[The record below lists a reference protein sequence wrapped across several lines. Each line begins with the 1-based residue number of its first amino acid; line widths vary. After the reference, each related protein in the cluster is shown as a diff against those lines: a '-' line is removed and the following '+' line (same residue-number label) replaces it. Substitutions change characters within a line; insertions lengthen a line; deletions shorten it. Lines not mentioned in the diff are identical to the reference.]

1 MSSKS
6 AVIPGSAAEKALRKM
21 KLKEKQ
27 KHARVAGKRTA
38 AQMYFDDA
46 AEQSGGESESVNT
59 EDGSTVD
66 GADNE
71 YDLTDNFLVS
81 DTEALRETAG
91 ESRGPRVF
99 LEGID
104 DAESDQEDEDDDV
117 SDKRLVPSEPVP
129 KRQRLQKK
137 VPKARAKPL
146 LADRIGVNQK
156 MASARTTTKHPAR
169 HHQITYHSSGRAVMG
184 DIIDGDSDIEDSS
197 EGGGGKSLFARE
209 RAIENKRCDKD
220 PTARIDGSKDNL
232 FSNIT
237 VAKLYDELGYIKVN
251 FSDMSIADLDYII
264 DHLYNMWLMGDNRGT
279 MTEIRK
285 QYTESVVG
293 QDAAVGGDVGANR
306 EARDAFRKRAR
317 TAASMQFGTGVMTN
331 DNADPNV
338 SEFDVNDMLA
348 GGEVMETSDEEE
360 DNFDERQ
367 NKARSEAF
375 VAAMERVGIDMSD
388 ALDIAAHAEN
398 PWLISSEQQ
407 RDIVD
412 RYYPQYAMRY
422 SEEEFSTE
430 RLENMAFRNFGIDR
444 SNPAELSRCSVDYVD
459 RMMNTI
465 YRYVY
470 MLQRQLFLMSNDPKQ
485 THFSGS
491 MHGDKMN
498 EIYMHKLRALFWQIH
513 YARHLVLIVTSASEG
528 TRMGAQRTD
537 VPLAVQALGIRNTPN
552 GTDVRDGMQ
561 HHQKLFFKC
570 LMEAHVKNWRRVD
583 DKIYEE
589 VRSGVNG
596 TNAYR
601 LRCTIEEFT
610 YQLPDPVVDPEGF
623 NLYTSSAKTIG
634 WTIQMLTKMHYDHIF
649 PDLKRCQTQWSFK
662 QGVYCGE
669 TDRFWPYDE
678 QRTYEDPESPFVRG
692 IASARWL
699 KMDFPM
705 ELMQEPYISNPSK
718 IDVESFGKIFKSQR
732 FSEDQIDWIWTFI
745 GRMYYPVRAKDNWQV
760 MFWLKGQSGTG
771 KSTIAKGVTN
781 AYDFNDVGI
790 LGNMV
795 EQTFGLETLYNKF
808 IVVAPEIK
816 KNFKLDLATFQAMVA
831 GDPVMVARKN
841 KSAKI
846 LQAWTAQLLM
856 CSNDFPAWIDS
867 AGAIM
872 RRVMCLI
879 FKYSIPP
886 DQRDC
891 NLDTKV
897 LNDLPRQIVKA
908 NRHYIS
914 TVNRY
919 NKGEDVWSIVARE
932 FREATQQV
940 RRQSNPLANFIE
952 KVVVI
957 TGIKDEDNCVSM
969 ETFKLLFSA
978 DSSNESKNSRSNLA
992 LEDQL
997 RSWEDLA
1004 VEHDSTV
1011 KKDFVYGCKL
1021 HLRNARDILKNDD
1034 WVPEDS
1040 ETAYMDEA
1048 EYVEFYQS
1056 VNAKKQ
1062 AEAEK
1067 HKTWRDAERE
1077 ASAWEEGDEEESE
1090 ESRVQKQKQQQQRTK
1105 KTKAKRPSPL
1115 AQLTKG
1121 ASARKRTLVA
1131 IESDDEDESGGNS
1144 RNPAKK
1150 PKRI

>member
-1 MSSKS
+1 
-6 AVIPGSAAEKALRKM
+6 
-21 KLKEKQ
+21 
-27 KHARVAGKRTA
+27 
-38 AQMYFDDA
+38 
-46 AEQSGGESESVNT
+46 
-59 EDGSTVD
+59 
-66 GADNE
+66 
-71 YDLTDNFLVS
+71 
-81 DTEALRETAG
+81 
-91 ESRGPRVF
+91 
-99 LEGID
+99 
-104 DAESDQEDEDDDV
+104 
-117 SDKRLVPSEPVP
+117 
-129 KRQRLQKK
+129 
-137 VPKARAKPL
+137 
-146 LADRIGVNQK
+146 
-156 MASARTTTKHPAR
+156 
-169 HHQITYHSSGRAVMG
+169 MG
-184 DIIDGDSDIEDSS
+184 DVVEGDSDIDDDDDSN
-197 EGGGGKSLFARE
+197 GGTSMFARE
-209 RAIENKRCDKD
+209 RTIENRRCDND
-220 PTARIDGSKDNL
+220 PGARIDASKDNM

-237 VAKLYDELGYIKVN
+237 VAKLYEELGYIKVN
-251 FSDMSIADLDYII
+251 FSDMTIADLDYII

-279 MTEIRK
+279 MTEIRN

-293 QDAAVGGDVGANR
+293 QDAAVGGNENANR
-306 EARDAFRKRAR
+306 EARDEFRRRAR
-317 TAASMQFGTGVMTN
+317 TAASMQFGTGVVESN
-331 DNADPNV
+331 SGDRNV
-338 SEFDVNDMLA
+338 SEFDVNDVLTGADAMELA
-348 GGEVMETSDEEE
+348 DDEE

-367 NKARSEAF
+367 NRARSEAF
-375 VAAMERVGIDMSD
+375 AAAMERAGIDMSD
-388 ALDIAAHAEN
+388 ALDIGAHTDN
-398 PWLISSEQQ
+398 PWLLTSEQQ
-407 RDIVD
+407 REIVE
-412 RYYPQYAMRY
+412 RHYPQYAMRY
-422 SEEEFSTE
+422 SEDEFETE

-444 SNPAELSRCSVDYVD
+444 RDRTELSRVSVDYVD

-485 THFSGS
+485 AHFSGS
-491 MHGDKMN
+491 MHGDKMS

-528 TRMGAQRTD
+528 PRTGAQRTD
-537 VPLAVQALGIRNTPN
+537 TPLAVQALGIRNTPN

-601 LRCTIEEFT
+601 LRCTIEEFI

-669 TDRFWPYDE
+669 TDRFWPYED

-692 IASARWL
+692 VASARWL

-705 ELMQEPYISNPSK
+705 DLMQEPYISDPSK
-718 IDVESFGKIFKSQR
+718 IEVESFGKIFKSQR
-732 FSEDQIDWIWTFI
+732 FSDDQIDWTWTFI

-841 KSAKI
+841 KTAKI

-872 RRVMCLI
+872 RRVMCLL

-914 TVNRY
+914 TINRY

-957 TGIKDEDNCVSM
+957 TGIHDDENCVSM
-969 ETFKLLFSA
+969 ETFRELFSA
-978 DSSNESKNSRSNLA
+978 HTSNESKSTGSNLA
-992 LEDQL
+992 LEEQL
-997 RSWEDLA
+997 RSWDDLT
-1004 VEHDSTV
+1004 VEHDQIV

-1021 HLRNARDILKNDD
+1021 HLRNARDILKDDD
-1034 WVPEDS
+1034 WLPKDE

-1048 EYVEFYQS
+1048 EYVAFYQS
-1056 VNAKKQ
+1056 VNDKKQ

-1067 HKTWRDAERE
+1067 HKTWRSSANNNKDNEQGDD
-1077 ASAWEEGDEEESE
+1077 SDDDGGQQSQKQGAWEDGDDQVESE
-1090 ESRVQKQKQQQQRTK
+1090 DEAAAVQTQAEKSKAK
-1105 KTKAKRPSPL
+1105 KKKKRPSPL
-1115 AQLTKG
+1115 AKLTSG
-1121 ASARKRTLVA
+1121 ASSRKRNLVA
-1131 IESDDEDESGGNS
+1131 ASSSSSSSEDGSEDEDADADDKIGQ
-1144 RNPAKK
+1144 RTTKK
-1150 PKRI
+1150 AKRI